1 MLEKP
6 KNKLA
11 LSGMT
16 ILLVGLALLI
26 FTFVN
31 AYVFLA
37 EALPVA
43 SSNDLVE
50 TFGGAISPLIATAM
64 RIMYLGIMGW
74 IGSIV
79 TIRGINVISTQL
91 KLENVQQTSQAQQKQ

>member
-1 MLEKP
+1 MIKMP

-16 ILLVGLALLI
+16 VLIVGLALLI
-26 FTFVN
+26 FTFIN
-31 AYVFLA
+31 AYVFLI

-43 SSNDLVE
+43 SSDDLVE

-64 RIMYLGIMGW
+64 RVMYLGVMGW

-79 TIRGINVISTQL
+79 TIRGINVISTHP
-91 KLENVQQTSQAQQKQ
+91 KADGTQQKAQTTEPQ